1 MLRTI
6 AREKHQ
12 GVHGTAREDGR
23 ERPDV
28 LDELCRQ
35 RPGGKNA
42 VLQFSGGKDSTAL
55 MYLAR
60 PWLDRI
66 TVIFAETGAT
76 FPHLVRH
83 IEDTCERLGANLVM
97 IRPPIDVHQ
106 HIRDHG
112 LPADV
117 VPVEAS
123 AAMLPFLKPP
133 PAQLLQPY
141 TQCCGAMLWAP
152 MLRYT
157 RENGVDLVLRG
168 SKASDRR
175 VGVGP
180 SVEVEGIRYESPLW
194 DWSDD
199 DVYAY
204 LAEQGAA
211 LPEHYGFSRG
221 ATAREDGRERPDARK
236 RPDAIN
242 DSLDC
247 WICTAHLAHHGDE
260 KMRYIRETYPD
271 LWPTVAERV
280 ARVQAVLAGEIARIT
295 PAMDVVMAP
304 ADKFTQSAQE

>member
-1 MLRTI
+1 MLGSHN
-6 AREKHQ
+6 K
-12 GVHGTAREDGR
+12 
-23 ERPDV
+23 
-28 LDELCRQ
+28 
-35 RPGGKNA
+35 A

-76 FPHLVRH
+76 FPHLVKH
-83 IEDTCERLGANLVM
+83 IEDTCERLDANLVV

-106 HIRDHG
+106 YTRDNG

-180 SVEVEGIRYESPLW
+180 SVEVEGTRYTSPLW
-194 DWSDD
+194 DCSDD

-204 LAEQGAA
+204 LAQQGAT
-211 LPEHYGFSRG
+211 LPEHYGFAREEI
-221 ATAREDGRERPDARK
+221 AREDGRK
-236 RPDAIN
+236 RPDAGERPVGIN

-247 WICTAHLAHHGDE
+247 WLCTAHLAHHGDE
-260 KMRYIRETYPD
+260 KMRFIRENYPD
-271 LWPTVAERV
+271 LWPIVAERV
-280 ARVQAVLAGEIARIT
+280 TRVQAVLAGEIARIS
-295 PAMDVVMAP
+295 PAMDVVTA
-304 ADKFTQSAQE
+304 

>member
-1 MLRTI
+1 MLGTI
-6 AREKHQ
+6 AREGRQ
-12 GVHGTAREDGR
+12 GVDVRLDGLCCQ
-23 ERPDV
+23 RPDA
-28 LDELCRQ
+28 
-35 RPGGKNA
+35 KNA

-83 IEDTCERLGANLVM
+83 IEETCERLGANLVI
-97 IRPPIDVHQ
+97 IRPPIDVYQ
-106 HIRDHG
+106 HTRDHG

-157 RENGVDLVLRG
+157 RENAVDLVLRG

-211 LPEHYGFSRG
+211 LPEHYGISQE
-221 ATAREDGRERPDARK
+221 ATAREASAREDGRQRPDARK
-236 RPDAIN
+236 RPGAIN

-247 WICTAHLAHHGDE
+247 WLCTAHLAHHGDE
-260 KMRYIRETYPD
+260 KMRYIRETYPE

-280 ARVQAVLAGEIARIT
+280 TRMQAVLAGEMARIS
-295 PAMDVVMAP
+295 PAIDVVMAP
-304 ADKFTQSAQE
+304 ADKFTQSAQA

>member
-1 MLRTI
+1 MLGSHR
-6 AREKHQ
+6 K
-12 GVHGTAREDGR
+12 
-23 ERPDV
+23 
-28 LDELCRQ
+28 
-35 RPGGKNA
+35 A

-76 FPHLVRH
+76 FPHLVKH
-83 IEDTCERLGANLVM
+83 VEDTCERLDASLVV

-106 HIRDHG
+106 YTRVHG

-180 SVEVEGIRYESPLW
+180 SVEVEGTRYTSPLW

-204 LAEQGAA
+204 LAQQGAT
-211 LPEHYGFSRG
+211 LPEHY
-221 ATAREDGRERPDARK
+221 EH
-236 RPDAIN
+236 IN

-247 WICTAHLAHHGDE
+247 WLCTAHLAHHGDE
-260 KMRYIRETYPD
+260 KMRYIRENYPD
-271 LWPTVAERV
+271 LWPIVAERV
-280 ARVQAVLAGEIARIT
+280 TRVQAVLAGEIARIS
-295 PAMDVVMAP
+295 PAMDVVTA
-304 ADKFTQSAQE
+304 